1 MASISMT
8 NMSEEV
14 ENGATTEEV
23 CVNNKGV
30 PASFK
35 SKTDDLLVI
44 LSTGKSVARRTVQTL
59 CDKEYPRNPY
69 SPEQTLRRNENRTR
83 TRRAYVADGMTSAG
97 YIRRDT
103 RIFIE
108 ALPKDPLF
116 HNHPMFHDVPYLV
129 TRRMVQLSWLDEL
142 RSIEEEIRSSYR
154 STKHKYGANMGYNLG
169 ISIVSGGS
177 YAAKSKNVSGSIHT
191 ASLVKQ
197 YPDLG
202 KRIVDCFKKIL
213 HANYGNQGW
222 YKRLLLITTQ
232 LNQQSKERRT
242 IPGLPLSGLWLT
254 EQPNGESVHCDR
266 NVVGATFL
274 LTTSDAKGSTLWL
287 SSPTQKLAK
296 YDLKPGFIVSGSWA
310 SHAHCN
316 VKVDE
321 RPGNSRTSWTLY
333 LDGRVFSRKFMFVDH
348 AV

>member
-1 MASISMT
+1 MPKPLMASPSMT
-8 NMSEEV
+8 ITSEKG
-14 ENGATTEEV
+14 ENGATIEEV
-23 CVNNKGV
+23 CVDGKGV
-30 PASFK
+30 SASFK
-35 SKTDDLLVI
+35 SQTDELQVI
-44 LSTGKSVARRTVQTL
+44 LSTGKSAARRTVRTL
-59 CDKEYPRNPY
+59 CDKEYSRNPY

-83 TRRAYVADGMTSAG
+83 TRRAYVAEGMTSAG
-97 YIRRDT
+97 YIRQDT
-103 RIFIE
+103 CIFIE
-108 ALPKDPLF
+108 ALPKDTPF

-129 TRRMVQLSWLDEL
+129 TRRNIQLSWLDEL
-142 RSIEEEIRSSYR
+142 RSIEQEIRSSHQ
-154 STKHKYGANMGYNLG
+154 STKHKYGANTGYNLG

-177 YAAKSKNVSGSIHT
+177 YADKSKNVSGSIHT
-191 ASLVKQ
+191 ASLVKHS
-197 YPDLG
+197 PDLG
-202 KRIVDCFKKIL
+202 NRIVNCFKKIL

-232 LNQQSKERRT
+232 LNRQSKERRT

-296 YDLKPGFIVSGSWA
+296 FDLKPGFVVAGSWA

-321 RPGNSRTSWTLY
+321 RPG
-333 LDGRVFSRKFMFVDH
+333 
-348 AV
+348 